1 MLTGLTS
8 PVHLIILLVIV
19 VLLFGANRI
28 PELAKGIKTS
38 IREFNKNAA
47 GENEEDKVNER
58 EKEEELAGSEATH
71 DETEHAKKSE
81 Q

>member
-28 PELAKGIKTS
+28 PELAKGIKSS
-38 IREFNKNAA
+38 IREFNKSAA
-47 GENEEDKVNER
+47 GENEE
-58 EKEEELAGSEATH
+58 ELTGSEATH
-71 DETEHAKKSE
+71 DEADHAKKDE